1 MNFNLEV
8 VHSFIYVKTV
18 KIYVRVVD
26 LYQQICGDELDCCT
40 FSKGQH
46 CGSCSK
52 SLDMYIRWQRQAV
65 RTTASPQCDWKIYSI
80 NILGAYD
87 NYGKAQ
93 SKCNKAKDTD
103 DLSSSASAGDGF
115 GKGFRKPEKKRN
127 KEYLYDEEEDDYLD
141 DLPSLPHTL
150 VNIDNT
156 NTVHNVKLNQKK
168 CRVNAESTNTSF
180 ALPASELQEFIN
192 DFRQWMVKSTDFYK
206 QHTREL
212 HLIKLIVKE
221 NRETL
226 EFLMK
231 SGTKQGNLHNP
242 PEENDIIK
250 LITPYYL

>member
-1 MNFNLEV
+1 MPKLKSTRQLNRQLCVETRALNLLLNDP
-8 VHSFIYVKTV
+8 VKESS
-18 KIYVRVVD
+18 YN
-26 LYQQICGDELDCCT
+26 
-40 FSKGQH
+40 
-46 CGSCSK
+46 
-52 SLDMYIRWQRQAV
+52 
-65 RTTASPQCDWKIYSI
+65 I
-80 NILGAYD
+80 NYD
-87 NYGKAQ
+87 
-93 SKCNKAKDTD
+93 
-103 DLSSSASAGDGF
+103 
-115 GKGFRKPEKKRN
+115 
-127 KEYLYDEEEDDYLD
+127 
-141 DLPSLPHTL
+141 
-150 VNIDNT
+150 
-156 NTVHNVKLNQKK
+156 
-168 CRVNAESTNTSF
+168 ESTNTSF